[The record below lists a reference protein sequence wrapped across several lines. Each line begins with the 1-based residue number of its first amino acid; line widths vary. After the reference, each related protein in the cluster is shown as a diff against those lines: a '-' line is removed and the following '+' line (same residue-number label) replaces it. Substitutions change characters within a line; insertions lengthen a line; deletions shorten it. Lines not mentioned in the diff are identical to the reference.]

1 MPARA
6 MLAQHLHLL
15 ACPVCHGTLALVPE
29 TEAIDCLGCGRR
41 YPIVDS
47 LPVLIGSRA
56 TMPGGSD

>member
-15 ACPVCHGTLALVPE
+15 ACPVCYAALSLDE
-29 TEAIDCLGCGRR
+29 NWIDCTGCGRR

-47 LPVLIGSRA
+47 LPVLIASRA
-56 TMPGGSD
+56 VMPEGKL